1 MRATP
6 SDLEEQLRRELA
18 EAREQQTATSEVLQ
32 VISSSPGELE
42 PVFEAILANATRICE
57 AKFGILYLREGEA
70 FRLRALH
77 GAPPAFAEA
86 SWREP
91 VIQPGPR
98 TGFGRVTE
106 GRPLAEQLLISFRNL
121 ASFCAGYNLGL
132 IPPALQLFCPIKDLN
147 RSLASG

>member
-57 AKFGILYLREGEA
+57 AKFGILYLRDGEA

-77 GAPPAFAEA
+77 G
-86 SWREP
+86 
-91 VIQPGPR
+91 
-98 TGFGRVTE
+98 GR
-106 GRPLAEQLLISFRNL
+106 S
-121 ASFCAGYNLGL
+121 
-132 IPPALQLFCPIKDLN
+132 
-147 RSLASG
+147 